1 MKKAYVKPEVYFENF
16 QLSANI
22 AAGCMHKTNHQ
33 ENVCGYSIP
42 GVGAVFTTTV
52 TGCTYTEE
60 SENYNGICYH
70 NPSDDGKLFT
80 S

>member
-22 AAGCMHKTNHQ
+22 AAGCGERLNHTM
-33 ENVCGYSIP
+33 EVCQPVP
-42 GVGAVFTTTV
+42 GVQLFTTASNCAMTPDDA
-52 TGCTYTEE
+52 GL
-60 SENYNGICYH
+60 CYQT
-70 NPSDDGKLFT
+70 STDERRLFT

>member
-22 AAGCMHKTNHQ
+22 AAGCGKPLEHSMETCQ
-33 ENVCGYSIP
+33 PVP
-42 GVGAVFTTTV
+42 GTTLFTTNSSCAMTPDDAGLCYQTV
-52 TGCTYTEE
+52 TD
-60 SENYNGICYH
+60 ENR
-70 NPSDDGKLFT
+70 LFT

>member
-22 AAGCMHKTNHQ
+22 AAGCGKPLNHTMETCQ
-33 ENVCGYSIP
+33 PVP
-42 GVGAVFTTTV
+42 GMTLFTTETHCQKTPDDAGLCYQSSV
-52 TGCTYTEE
+52 D
-60 SENYNGICYH
+60 EN
-70 NPSDDGKLFT
+70 KLFT